1 MHTEEKWCSM
11 SIRLCIFIL
20 QHLREVYFIA
30 GSDLA
35 MSHAIRVVIQACTIR
50 LIVRQTVNAA

>member
-20 QHLREVYFIA
+20 QHLGVVYFIA
-30 GSDLA
+30 DSNLA
-35 MSHAIRVVIQACTIR
+35 TSLAIRIVIQACTIR